1 MIKRVAIVST
11 VYMVKTHNVEC
22 LLGGGLVQARI
33 FSDSVEE

>member
-22 LLGGGLVQARI
+22 LLGGGLQARI